1 MPDLQGSE
9 SLNVMFR
16 IFTSFFV
23 FRYRNE
29 ASEKWQKEA
38 DHERT
43 SENGTFSSQIPED
56 IQKQYLE
63 IVDQI
68 KDGSF
73 VEE

>member
-1 MPDLQGSE
+1 MRRQKNP
-9 SLNVMFR
+9 
-16 IFTSFFV
+16 
-23 FRYRNE
+23 
-29 ASEKWQKEA
+29 EKWQKEA

-43 SENGTFSSQIPED
+43 SENGTFGNETVYGDLSNGCLSVGTFSSQVPED
-56 IQKQYLE
+56 IQKQYLK